1 MREPVSIIFLF
12 FLALGFSFFSVNVQA
27 QQLKL
32 GNNPTFINPAAV
44 LQLDSRNQGLLLTR
58 VEDTAAINSFIPPDG
73 MIIYFTD
80 SSALGVY
87 GPNAG
92 VYQRKNGVWR
102 PLWVGYGNDG
112 QILRTRGANFLPI
125 WENLLLDSL
134 YNVKISSASA
144 GQILQ
149 YNGTKWVN
157 TTGSGLY
164 WSLFG
169 NSGTDTSVN
178 FLGTTDDKP
187 LIFKV
192 NGHKAGYLGT
202 SDDNSISLGYNSV
215 VIGPYSTAIGGNA
228 SVTSRYSTAIGGNA
242 SANNQNSTALGYN
255 SQSVGQSS
263 TAIGSSSYANPQY
276 ATSLGSNAY
285 ANNQYTTA
293 LGSYSSATGKNTTAI
308 GESAYA
314 WNPNT
319 LILGDTINN
328 IKVGIGTNNPA
339 YNLEV
344 RGTSG
349 FDSTLTLARDLIVN
363 ASSGSNGNI
372 LRSRGTGLSPVWEN
386 LLLDS
391 LYNVQISSPDTG
403 QILQYNGSK
412 WINWT
417 PTYTSLNGT
426 GYVKMNGTTPTY
438 ITAIPNSDLANS
450 TISGVALGGT
460 LFSLSPG
467 YGLVGSAYNGTVNQ
481 QFNVDTSSGKL
492 ATQYYVNTQGFL
504 KGNQAITLS
513 GDVTGSGTTS
523 IPVTLNTV
531 NSNIGTFGNSTNV
544 GTFTV
549 NAKGLITAASNMP
562 ISFPVTSVNGFTGA
576 VSLGL
581 NNLNYVTITSP
592 NSGDIL
598 QYTGSA
604 WVNASGGGLAWL
616 IGGNGNVT
624 SSNYIG
630 TNSSAYVPLI
640 FKVNGLQAGYLGTP
654 GTSLNVSFG
663 IGSSANFKSI
673 AIGGNTIAALNE
685 SVALGYLANS
695 NAFQSIAI
703 GEATTTGQSSVV
715 IGQGASSN
723 SYQSIAIGA
732 SATANGSNNG
742 AIAIGSGSSA
752 TAQNSLALGVSAS
765 ASGQNATAIGT
776 GAIANVANTLILG
789 NGANVGIGTNTP
801 GTNKLYVNGNVYV
814 AGSITASG
822 AITGSSDIRF
832 KKNLL
837 ELRHVLAA
845 IDSLHG
851 YTYFFLTKKFEDK
864 DFPKTKQIGMIA
876 QEVEK
881 YFPELVSTDKEGY
894 KSLNYPQFTAVLLEA
909 VKEQQAEIDS
919 LKKQNEQYQQTVN
932 EQLKELT
939 ERIQALEKKEKN

>member
-1 MREPVSIIFLF
+1 MRKPGSYIPIFIFLILF
-12 FLALGFSFFSVNVQA
+12 ISTISVYA

-32 GNNPTFINPAAV
+32 GNNPTFIYSSAV

-58 VEDTAAINSFIPPDG
+58 VEDTAAINSFTPPDG

-80 SSALGVY
+80 SSATGIY

-92 VYQRKNGVWR
+92 VYQRKNGTWI
-102 PLWVGYGNDG
+102 PLWGVGYGNDG
-112 QILRTRGANFLPI
+112 QVLRARGTNVFPV

-134 YNVKISSASA
+134 YNVKISSPSA

-149 YNGTKWVN
+149 YNGTNWVN
-157 TTGSGLY
+157 TAGSGLY

-192 NGHKAGYLGT
+192 NSHKAGYLGT
-202 SDDNSISLGYNSV
+202 SDDNSISLGYNSAV
-215 VIGPYSTAIGGNA
+215 TVPYSTAIGGNA
-228 SVTSRYSTAIGGNA
+228 SAVSRYSTAIGGNA
-242 SANNQNSTALGYN
+242 SANNQNSTALGYS

-285 ANNQYTTA
+285 ANNQYATA
-293 LGSYSSATGKNTTAI
+293 LGSYSSATGKNATAV
-308 GESAYA
+308 GERVYA

-349 FDSTLTLARDLIVN
+349 FDSTLTLTRDLIVN
-363 ASSGSNGNI
+363 ASSGSSGNI

-386 LLLDS
+386 LWLDS
-391 LYNVQISSPDTG
+391 LYNVQIASPATG

-523 IPVTLNTV
+523 IPVNLDTV

-549 NAKGLITAASNMP
+549 NAKGLITAAANTP
-562 ISFPVTSVNGFTGA
+562 ISFPVTSVNGLTGA

-581 NNLNYVTITSP
+581 SNLSGVSISTPSSGQVLTYNGSNWVNSSTLGNYWSLTG
-592 NSGDIL
+592 NSGTTPPTNFL
-598 QYTGSA
+598 
-604 WVNASGGGLAWL
+604 
-616 IGGNGNVT
+616 
-624 SSNYIG
+624 G
-630 TNSSAYVPLI
+630 TTDAQPLV
-640 FKVNGLQAGYLGTP
+640 FKANKQQVGYLGT
-654 GTSLNVSFG
+654 SSDQEIIFG
-663 IGSSANFKSI
+663 NSASAN
-673 AIGGNTIAALNE
+673 
-685 SVALGYLANS
+685 
-695 NAFQSIAI
+695 FQSIAI
-703 GEATTTGQSSVV
+703 GYNAQ
-715 IGQGASSN
+715 ASQN
-723 SYQSIAIGA
+723 NSIAIGA
-732 SATANGSNNG
+732 NANVINFQGTAIGMNAQTSNNNALAIG
-742 AIAIGSGSSA
+742 YFANASGQRAIAIGNTA
-752 TAQNSLALGVSAS
+752 T
-765 ASGQNATAIGT
+765 ASGQNSVALGYNAS
-776 GAIANVANTLILG
+776 APNANTIILG
-789 NGANVGIGTNTP
+789 NGQDSVGIGTTAP
-801 GTNKLYVNGNVYV
+801 SYTLQV
-814 AGSITASG
+814 AGRVG
-822 AITGSSDIRF
+822 ATGFVTVSDLRY
-832 KKNLL
+832 KKNLH

-845 IDSLHG
+845 IDSLHS
-851 YTYFFLTKKFEDK
+851 YTYFFRTKEFKDK
-864 DFPKTKQIGMIA
+864 NFPKTKQIGMIA

-894 KSLNYPQFTAVLLEA
+894 KSLNYSQFTAVLLEA
-909 VKEQQAEIDS
+909 VKEQQAKIDS
-919 LKKQNEQYQQTVN
+919 LKKENEQYQKAVN